1 MLPESEETAMSANND
16 DRQLVESYL
25 NLRRGV
31 GLLGVALPVILPFG
45 VLFLGSSRVLQES
58 ISDYHGTVMKG
69 VFVGALF
76 AIGMFLFSYAGYEPS
91 ADKKW
96 YEPSDNLAG
105 HFAGVFALGVAL
117 FPVTSDSGLVR
128 IIHFVSAGLL
138 FLTLSYFLLHLF
150 TKTKA
155 GGTPSPEKRNR
166 NKIYVFCGRLI
177 LVCIVLILIYSFLP
191 EDNSIAA
198 IKPVFWL
205 ESIALWAFGASW
217 FIKGDTLFKD
227 PLHR

>member
-1 MLPESEETAMSANND
+1 MSANND

-105 HFAGVFALGVAL
+105 HFAGVFL
-117 FPVTSDSGLVR
+117 R
-128 IIHFVSAGLL
+128 Q
-138 FLTLSYFLLHLF
+138 
-150 TKTKA
+150 
-155 GGTPSPEKRNR
+155 R
-166 NKIYVFCGRLI
+166 
-177 LVCIVLILIYSFLP
+177 
-191 EDNSIAA
+191 
-198 IKPVFWL
+198 
-205 ESIALWAFGASW
+205 
-217 FIKGDTLFKD
+217 
-227 PLHR
+227 